1 MSGGGLIWLAA
12 AMAAFVAANSVLRSY
27 SASGLWM
34 ALAGAL
40 GLFLIGNLIM
50 VRVMREGGLALAVA
64 ISSVVQLVLLA
75 LIGVLW
81 FGEKLSPVQMAG
93 VVLGIVSVAL
103 IAWPQGGRG

>member
-1 MSGGGLIWLAA
+1 MSGGVLAWLAA
-12 AMAAFVAANSVLRSY
+12 AMAAFVAANTVLRSY
-27 SASGLWM
+27 SVSGVVLT
-34 ALAGAL
+34 LAGAL
-40 GLFLIGNLIM
+40 GLFLVGNLIM

-81 FGEKLSPVQMAG
+81 FGERLTPMQMAG

-103 IAWPQGGRG
+103 IAWPQGGRV